1 MSDTGGVYR
10 PTYPADA
17 LVADS
22 AEMAGPGQHPTTA
35 AWQIVIV
42 HVEGHWQ
49 PALLTQWR
57 RLPSGWVA
65 HVRWRQTTDPGDGWA
80 WLQHDPAT
88 LQPLTPD
95 GIDAAGLGA

>member
-1 MSDTGGVYR
+1 MYCPSC
-10 PTYPADA
+10 PADA
-17 LVADS
+17 RLADR
-22 AEMAGPGQHPTTA
+22 AEMAGPGQHPSTD

-42 HVEGHWQ
+42 HVEGAWQ

-65 HVRWRQTTDPGDGWA
+65 HVRWRKTADPGDGWA
-80 WLQHDPAT
+80 WLAYTPAT

-95 GIDAAGLGA
+95 GMDAANLGA